1 MVTWGI
7 KIMSFT
13 EMLLVLALTFITSL
27 GIIKYSIRLRS
38 KGVMSVMKSQST
50 IHSKVRHL
58 LPTNQKVVKHNSQS
72 RNFVSE
78 RTTKMIAIDDKAY
91 WIRDN
96 RFFVAEIIDGKV
108 NHDTAQEV
116 DIINMPKKDLDKMLF
131 IIDNLKD
138 DE

>member
-1 MVTWGI
+1 
-7 KIMSFT
+7 
-13 EMLLVLALTFITSL
+13 
-27 GIIKYSIRLRS
+27 
-38 KGVMSVMKSQST
+38 MKSQST
-50 IHSKVRHL
+50 IHSKIRHL
-58 LPTNQKVVKHNSQS
+58 LPPNQKVVKHNSQS

-96 RFFVAEIIDGKV
+96 RFFVANMIDGKV
-108 NHDTAQEV
+108 DHDTAQEV

-138 DE
+138 DD

>member
-1 MVTWGI
+1 MLIEFAWILAKALFSLVCIASMLRAYLLWLRMPPMNPISQLVFRVTNWI
-7 KIMSFT
+7 
-13 EMLLVLALTFITSL
+13 VL
-27 GIIKYSIRLRS
+27 
-38 KGVMSVMKSQST
+38 
-50 IHSKVRHL
+50 RHL

-108 NHDTAQEV
+108 
-116 DIINMPKKDLDKMLF
+116 
-131 IIDNLKD
+131 
-138 DE
+138 